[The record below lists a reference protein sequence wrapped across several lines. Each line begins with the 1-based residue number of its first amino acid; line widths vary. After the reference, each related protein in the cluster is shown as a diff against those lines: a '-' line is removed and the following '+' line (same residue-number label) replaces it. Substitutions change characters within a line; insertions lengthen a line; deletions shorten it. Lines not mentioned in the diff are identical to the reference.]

1 MTINPVIL
9 AVNIARAYE
18 ICLTGGYTMKI
29 IPSATK
35 DETEI
40 YRAQL
45 ENIKYF
51 EQIYQDVC
59 TDNPQHAA
67 IVIEM
72 HNIGSQDILR
82 SFMQPGSCETIEDIK
97 SRVNATIKK
106 NSMPKEPLCQSGSQ
120 LLKTAI
126 DRLHLSIRQVAF
138 IHAVAKT
145 IAHMAGSDTIRPE
158 HVAEAIQYQS
168 SQV

>member
-1 MTINPVIL
+1 MIINPVIL

-18 ICLTGGYTMKI
+18 ICLTGGYKMKI
-29 IPSATK
+29 IPSETS
-35 DETEI
+35 DEPEL

-45 ENIKYF
+45 DNIKYF

-59 TDNPQHAA
+59 TDNLQHAA

-97 SRVNATIKK
+97 SRVTSTIEK
-106 NSMPKEPLCQSGSQ
+106 NSMPKHELCQSGSQ

-126 DRLHLSIRQVAF
+126 DRLNLSIRQVGF
-138 IHAVAKT
+138 IYSVAKT
-145 IAHMAGSDTIRPE
+145 ISYMDGSDTIRPE

-168 SQV
+168 AQV